1 MVNYNLKSPVLYIV
15 FNRPDV
21 TMESFKVLSRVKPT
35 KLYLAADGPREG
47 VNGEVYLCNAVRE
60 IVRNVNW
67 PCEVHT
73 LFQNTNLG
81 CKKGVLAAI
90 NWFFE
95 SEEEGIILEDDVIP
109 TEAFFPFCDTL
120 LEKYRNSEQV
130 KAINGFNQFGQEVA
144 NNSYFF
150 SRGYYPWGWATW
162 KSRWVGYKEKD
173 IDVSL
178 LDDKAIR
185 EVYHKAAIEGVKF
198 NLSIINKGILD
209 TWDYQMLY
217 MIMVQ
222 RGYVVAPHANL
233 TSNIG
238 VNGAHSMNN
247 QNIFF
252 KYGEM
257 AIECLEHPLKIE
269 DNKEM
274 NEKLWG
280 EYKEAFFSVKF
291 KSILLKLHIYL
302 LLRAFYKRVMKFYIS
317 KIA

>member
-1 MVNYNLKSPVLYIV
+1 MKSPILFLV
-15 FNRPDV
+15 FNRTDE
-21 TMESFKVLSRVKPT
+21 TTQSFEIIRKAKPSR
-35 KLYLAADGPREG
+35 LYVAADGPRDF
-47 VNGEVYLCNAVRE
+47 VSGEAEVCNEVRK
-60 IVRNVNW
+60 IASNVDW
-67 PCEVHT
+67 ECEVFT
-73 LFQNTNLG
+73 LFRTQNMG
-81 CKKGVLAAI
+81 CKMAIVTAI

-95 SEEEGIILEDDVIP
+95 SEEEGIIIEDDVIP
-109 TEAFFPFCDTL
+109 TEAFFTFCDSL
-120 LEKYRNSEQV
+120 LEKYRNNEQV

-173 IDVSL
+173 IDVTL

-198 NLSIINKGILD
+198 NLNIINKGILD

-222 RGYVVAPHANL
+222 KGYVVAPYANL

-252 KYGEM
+252 KYGEI
-257 AIECLEHPLKIE
+257 AIENLEHPEKIE

-274 NEKLWG
+274 NEKLWE
-280 EYKEAFFSVKF
+280 EYKDAFFSVKVKSMLF
-291 KSILLKLHIYL
+291 KLNIYL
-302 LLRAFYKRVMKFYIS
+302 PLRALYKRVMKYYIS
-317 KIA
+317 NTK

>member
-1 MVNYNLKSPVLYIV
+1 MKSAILYLIFNRTDETIQSFDVIKNAKPPRLYI
-15 FNRPDV
+15 
-21 TMESFKVLSRVKPT
+21 
-35 KLYLAADGPREG
+35 AADGPREF
-47 VNGEVYLCNAVRE
+47 VLGEDEVCNEVRKIALNIDWE
-60 IVRNVNW
+60 
-67 PCEVHT
+67 CEVFT
-73 LFQNTNLG
+73 LFRKQNLG
-81 CKKGVLAAI
+81 CKSAIVSAI

-95 SEEEGIILEDDVIP
+95 FEEEGIIIEDDVIP
-109 TEAFFPFCDTL
+109 TQAFFPFCDTL
-120 LEKYRNSEQV
+120 LEKYRNNEQV

-173 IDVSL
+173 IDVTL

-198 NLSIINKGILD
+198 NLNIINKGILD

-222 RGYVVAPHANL
+222 KGYVVAPYANL

-252 KYGEM
+252 KYGEI
-257 AIECLEHPLKIE
+257 AIENLEHPEKIE

-274 NEKLWG
+274 NEKLWE
-280 EYKEAFFSVKF
+280 EYKDAFFSVKV
-291 KSILLKLHIYL
+291 KSILFKLNIYL
-302 LLRAFYKRVMKFYIS
+302 PLRALYKRVMKYYIS
-317 KIA
+317 NTK